1 MVNLPDS
8 HVVNSCDVAVNVVI
22 LHSLMCAMYPLCM
35 CVFAPLLPRLS
46 DSGHVP
52 CGLMMQ
58 SSVYS
63 FIGEYTV
70 FQPTRMS
77 GTGLD

>member
-1 MVNLPDS
+1 MVNLLDG
-8 HVVNSCDVAVNVVI
+8 HVVNSCDVTINVVI
-22 LHSLMCAMYPLCM
+22 LHSRMCTMYLLCM
-35 CVFAPLLPRLS
+35 CVFASLFPRLS

-58 SSVYS
+58 NLVYS
-63 FIGEYTV
+63 STGEYTV